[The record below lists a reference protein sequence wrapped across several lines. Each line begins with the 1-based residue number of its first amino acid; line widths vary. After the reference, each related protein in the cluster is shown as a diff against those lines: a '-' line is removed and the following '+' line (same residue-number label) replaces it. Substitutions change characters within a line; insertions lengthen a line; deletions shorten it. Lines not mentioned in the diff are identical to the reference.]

1 VVLPRPDLGDPATH
15 VFAILI
21 FSTFKGPQY
30 ALTPSKT
37 ALTTAPTQVI
47 VRCILKLP
55 AHAQQH
61 SLAMRL
67 SGSYFAHLGPD
78 HAEGGATQHNTP
90 QHTARGTPQIPPPR
104 PATSGARCV
113 CSRVCVCA
121 APLSPSPDRDVRGI
135 SSAPDLAS
143 GRLRLGPLHTLYTL
157 ARPRDNNYK
166 QNTDQKGR
174 RSVGLIS
181 AGAHQV

>member
-1 VVLPRPDLGDPATH
+1 MSQAGLQARAGSPD
-15 VFAILI
+15 
-21 FSTFKGPQY
+21 
-30 ALTPSKT
+30 PS
-37 ALTTAPTQVI
+37 
-47 VRCILKLP
+47 
-55 AHAQQH
+55 
-61 SLAMRL
+61 
-67 SGSYFAHLGPD
+67 
-78 HAEGGATQHNTP
+78 
-90 QHTARGTPQIPPPR
+90 RGTVRTLHAVLGVYKRVNKAQSR
-104 PATSGARCV
+104 RQTHTCAKNGTLRWAWLCFTSLGWSCASGARSDSGVPGRSGVNCNLGR
-113 CSRVCVCA
+113 RVCVCLWLCA

-181 AGAHQV
+181 AGAHHKS